1 MGQAK
6 LNYTKTNKYLYPA
19 YQDFVVHAHSGD
31 TTGSTYIHPYGFVT
45 ISNFKYTLEIK
56 INGTSV
62 VKLKAPMDNNDNAN
76 FHIQKVFQDYLKT
89 DITPYHTDTD
99 ANKLPIHKVQGFNRN
114 QNTLV
119 EVEVLVGQE
128 YNYAS
133 QSGSVTGLFF
143 SNQTPLASNTQSTGV
158 DTTFFVFN
166 GVAQHETGEVFE
178 VNTYELDGD
187 GKFLTEYNTTN
198 NQVTLQKET
207 FSNRLR
213 RTDYHTV
220 GLFYGD
226 KETFTSDAY
235 DMRILLY
242 DVDFNGIASATVS
255 NPFAT
260 STIVQ
265 DGMTHEKGIQW
276 FGAGAQNLIDAG
288 TFTEANFAA
297 STFYSIS
304 TRDSSGSGTL
314 EFSRW
319 FYLVDDDCK
328 GFETIRLAY
337 VNTLGAWDY
346 YNFNKRSTKSSTSKR
361 TTFEANY
368 GFNQDAG
375 TDGWDYLTNQ
385 GGTQVLSN
393 TVNEEIEANTDF
405 IGEDMAVILKS
416 LFVSP
421 NVQMQLA
428 DGTWVGVVVVEKEY
442 VKQTKAN
449 DNVIQYVIGISK
461 SQKYKVQRR

>member
-31 TTGSTYIHPYGFVT
+31 TTGNAYIYPYGFIT
-45 ISNFKYTLEIK
+45 IYNFKYTLEIK
-56 INGTSV
+56 INGISV

-76 FHIQKVFQDYLKT
+76 FHIEKVFQDYLQT

-99 ANKLPIHKVQGFNRN
+99 TNKLPIHKVQKFNKN

-128 YNYAS
+128 YNYDS
-133 QSGSVTGLFF
+133 QSGTTTGLFY
-143 SNQTPLASNTQSTGV
+143 SNQTPLTANTQITGV

-166 GVAQHETGEVFE
+166 GVAQQETGEVFE

-187 GKFLTEYNTTN
+187 GKFLTEYNSTDSTTTAQLETYN
-198 NQVTLQKET
+198 NK
-207 FSNRLR
+207 LR
-213 RTDYHTV
+213 KSDYHTI

-235 DMRILLY
+235 DIRVVTY
-242 DVDFNGIASATVS
+242 DASMSAVGAANVT
-255 NPFAT
+255 NAFAD

-265 DGMTHEKGIQW
+265 NGMTESKGVLW
-276 FGAGAQNLIDAG
+276 FGCGVQNLIDAG
-288 TFTEANFAA
+288 TFTLANFNTVKYYAIIPRK
-297 STFYSIS
+297 SDGSIM
-304 TRDSSGSGTL
+304 GVGT
-314 EFSRW
+314 W
-319 FYLVDDDCK
+319 FEIQDEPCK
-328 GFETIRLAY
+328 GFETIRLGY
-337 VNTLGAWDY
+337 VNTLGTWDY

-393 TVNEEIEANTDF
+393 TVTEEIEANTDF

-442 VKQTKAN
+442 IKQTKAN

-461 SQKYKVQRR
+461 SHKYKVQRR